1 MIVTG
6 TWCFFLNFPWIYS
19 PAEEGLLFKYG
30 IIGLFIFLDS
40 KITVDNDCSHEIKR
54 LLLFRKK
61 AMTHLDSILRSRDIT
76 LLTKAYIVKG
86 MVFLVVM
93 YECEKSEHQRTDA
106 FEL

>member
-1 MIVTG
+1 MVLPRGDGPWVHHPVRMEVIVTG

-54 LLLFRKK
+54 HLLLRRKS
-61 AMTHLDSILRSRDIT
+61 TTNLDSILKKQRHQSVD
-76 LLTKAYIVKG
+76 KDPYS
-86 MVFLVVM
+86 VF
-93 YECEKSEHQRTDA
+93 Q
-106 FEL
+106 